1 MTTPLHP
8 TNKSTPHQLRVATNH
23 PLPRAG
29 FAACEGPASPL
40 PPARQ
45 SQRAIPAS
53 STMPRTEEA
62 GICAPRSPS
71 AHNKTRVGRGREGAA
86 PPRVVE
92 TANGHGWGRCAS
104 ANATAP
110 SFVQANKKQ
119 YAARGWCPSF
129 LQSGHNNNTKTSKGH
144 GDATSKGG
152 YRGSNEQQLPPATT
166 TTTTAKD
173 TEIRGAQRGTKKPNT
188 IRKYTRSNRM
198 Q

>member
-110 SFVQANKKQ
+110 SFVQANKKTICREGVVPFVPSIRTQQQ
-119 YAARGWCPSF
+119 YKNEQGAWGCHFQGWLQRQQRTTAATS
-129 LQSGHNNNTKTSKGH
+129 NNNNNNCK
-144 GDATSKGG
+144 G
-152 YRGSNEQQLPPATT
+152 YRDQGRPE
-166 TTTTAKD
+166 
-173 TEIRGAQRGTKKPNT
+173 RHKKPQHN
-188 IRKYTRSNRM
+188 
-198 Q
+198 